1 MYDTAVVRRIFFF
14 KTFVV
19 TGALA
24 EEVTKIW
31 KQSLLKN
38 VPPTSSTSVGEF
50 YTRARMLSNGLGH
63 SLTAGIWTFVK
74 ALVVCQLYKVWNSH
88 L

>member
-24 EEVTKIW
+24 EEVTKI
-31 KQSLLKN
+31 
-38 VPPTSSTSVGEF
+38 
-50 YTRARMLSNGLGH
+50 
-63 SLTAGIWTFVK
+63 
-74 ALVVCQLYKVWNSH
+74 
-88 L
+88 